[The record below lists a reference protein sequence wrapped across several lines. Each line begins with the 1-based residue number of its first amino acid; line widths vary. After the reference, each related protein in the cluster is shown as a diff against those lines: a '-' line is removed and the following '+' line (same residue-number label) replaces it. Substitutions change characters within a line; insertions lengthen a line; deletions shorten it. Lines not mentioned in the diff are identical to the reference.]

1 MRRGDALVTPRS
13 DATFRPK
20 RRPARVDDLSPALGK
35 SLPGVAPALHIIVSP
50 IAGGRLLLRMINR
63 VPQWF
68 GICPT
73 VTAFSGNRDVA
84 LTNSQRVVQRRIVGC
99 FGVVLSPEPPFRFE

>member
-1 MRRGDALVTPRS
+1 MRLGDALVTPRS

-73 VTAFSGNRDVA
+73 VTPFSGNRGVA
-84 LTNSQRVVQRRIVGC
+84 LTNSQRVVQRRIVGS